1 MKKILFYVFSFF
13 LLQIGNIND
22 ALAVTYRLQ
31 RVTNV
36 KAGEKYVFEQ
46 AGRVMNN
53 TISKYALTTIQSYN
67 IYGLT
72 GGENYV
78 WTLSGDDSSKKM
90 NNEKAESTSGKYLAF
105 DDSNLSFQSNSKATL
120 WSFGFQ
126 SNGTVVIFNGND
138 VNKRRCLGLT
148 TSNTYKAYQ
157 NGELGYQP
165 HSIVV
170 YKLVEESDTKTRP
183 ELKFSSAYVKVVKG
197 NSFTSPTLNKAS
209 GFDGTIIYSS
219 SNPSVATVNA
229 STGAVS
235 IVGSGIALVTASSEG
250 TTTYDAGE
258 ATYMLVV
265 MDGVGT
271 EAKPH
276 SVNDFLSG
284 YLEYSPSTVFYVQ
297 GFIVGSYEETSDFTT
312 TPSGNDN
319 IAIADS
325 PFGATWNNT
334 TSMPLSGSL
343 QTTLGLKNH
352 PDLMGCWVV
361 CSGTLGKSY
370 HKTSLTTPSISLATS
385 YPVTITSYKY
395 ASYRTPTKLDFS
407 GMDVSAYTASVG
419 GDNVVLTKIED
430 GIVPANKGVILYSE
444 TAGTYDVPVTDA
456 ATSLSD
462 TGLSISDGSSATKE
476 SGIYVLGKKNGNV
489 GFYRWIGDNSLPE
502 GRVYLSPPAAARD
515 YLSFMFDEETT
526 KVEVSSHAACL
537 SHERWSDLSGR
548 SLTGR
553 PTAKGV
559 YVINGRK
566 VVVK

>member
-46 AGRVMNN
+46 AGRVMKN
-53 TISKYALTTIQSYN
+53 TISSYALETTNSYKT
-67 IYGLT
+67 YGLT
-72 GGENYV
+72 GDEGYV
-78 WTLSGDDSSKKM
+78 WTIYSANEEYIIRYNSSTILSNPSGTNLMLSNKTTNSAWQF
-90 NNEKAESTSGKYLAF
+90 NFGSNE
-105 DDSNLSFQSNSKATL
+105 
-120 WSFGFQ
+120 
-126 SNGTVVIFNGND
+126 TVVIYQGNSVTD
-138 VNKRRCLGLT
+138 KVTLGLT

-284 YLEYSPSTVFYVQ
+284 YLEYSPITVFYVQ
-297 GFIVGSYEETSDFTT
+297 GFIVGSYEGTSDFTT

-502 GRVYLSPPAAARD
+502 GRVYLSPPAARD